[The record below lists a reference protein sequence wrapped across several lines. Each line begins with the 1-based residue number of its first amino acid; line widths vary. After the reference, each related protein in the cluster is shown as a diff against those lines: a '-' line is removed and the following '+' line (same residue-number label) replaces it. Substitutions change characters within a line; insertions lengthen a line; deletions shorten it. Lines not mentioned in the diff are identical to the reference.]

1 MSHHNNMT
9 AIDIDSRR
17 QAYGIQLEELES
29 LIRKFS
35 RNLFLTTFPTL
46 RCPERRKSHS
56 NSLPHTAGDWKYIN
70 QTNLNNMNQQ
80 I

>member
-1 MSHHNNMT
+1 MSHHNNMR

-35 RNLFLTTFPTL
+35 RNLCFSPLFPPLDVLKGAKVTATLFLT
-46 RCPERRKSHS
+46 
-56 NSLPHTAGDWKYIN
+56 
-70 QTNLNNMNQQ
+70 QQ
-80 I
+80 ETGNTSTKQI

>member
-1 MSHHNNMT
+1 MSHHNNMR

-35 RNLFLTTFPTL
+35 RNLCFSPLFPPLDVLKGAKVTATLSLTLQETGNTST
-46 RCPERRKSHS
+46 K
-56 NSLPHTAGDWKYIN
+56 
-70 QTNLNNMNQQ
+70 Q

>member
-35 RNLFLTTFPTL
+35 RNLCFSPLFPRLDVLKGEKVTATLFLTRQETGNTST
-46 RCPERRKSHS
+46 K
-56 NSLPHTAGDWKYIN
+56 
-70 QTNLNNMNQQ
+70 Q